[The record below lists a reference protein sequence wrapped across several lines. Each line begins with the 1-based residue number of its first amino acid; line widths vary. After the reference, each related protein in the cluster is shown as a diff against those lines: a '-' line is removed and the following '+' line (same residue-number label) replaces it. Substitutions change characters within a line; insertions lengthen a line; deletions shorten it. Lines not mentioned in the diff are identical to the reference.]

1 MIRKCEAEDIQRVCF
16 IINEAARAFNGII
29 PSDCYH
35 QPYMPLDELNNEMRR
50 VTFFGWEINRGL
62 VGVMGFEAINGVTLI
77 RHAYVLSQFQKY
89 GIGGEL
95 LNYLINMASTARLLV
110 GTWADAKWA
119 IDFYRKHGFNLLGD
133 KNDLLKTYWNIPH
146 RQIETSVVMGISLGK
161 DEKEPK

>member
-35 QPYMPLDELNNEMRR
+35 QPYMPLDELKNEMRR

-62 VGVMGFEAINGVTLI
+62 IGVMGFEAINGVTLI
-77 RHAYVLSQFQKY
+77 RHAYVLSQFQKCS
-89 GIGGEL
+89 IGSEL

-110 GTWADAKWA
+110 GTWAC
-119 IDFYRKHGFNLLGD
+119 
-133 KNDLLKTYWNIPH
+133 
-146 RQIETSVVMGISLGK
+146 
-161 DEKEPK
+161 